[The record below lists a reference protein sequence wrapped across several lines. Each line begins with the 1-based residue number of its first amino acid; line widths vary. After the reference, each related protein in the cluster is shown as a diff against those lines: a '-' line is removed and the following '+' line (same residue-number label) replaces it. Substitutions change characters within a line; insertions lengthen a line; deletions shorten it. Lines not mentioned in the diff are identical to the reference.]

1 MTTSKRGEAGAEE
14 AETVAQE
21 NLEKGIQQTAAQLRL
36 QLAQMTAASQLLECS
51 AFDEKSREYLAAM
64 NQGICRMLRIVGRME
79 LSGRLGGEEPVVKL
93 TPTDLGALTADLGT
107 RMEGLLERAGVKLTV
122 KGPERLPARAD
133 GELIRQLLL
142 ELVANGAKAGTE
154 VTLALKRD
162 GDGAVFTV
170 EDNGPGVCPEK
181 LPFLFDSGAQ
191 ELPDWRRSGNG
202 IAIARRIAALHGGR
216 LVPVCTTGRGLL
228 VTVSIPLNRGGDDAL
243 QCPPVEWDRGGFD
256 EAVVGL
262 SHLLPA
268 GVFAPG
274 EYE

>member
-1 MTTSKRGEAGAEE
+1 MAEE
-14 AETVAQE
+14 KIEQ
-21 NLEKGIQQTAAQLRL
+21 GIRRTAAELRV
-36 QLAQMTAASQLLECS
+36 QLAQMTAASQLLEQSRLDERS
-51 AFDEKSREYLAAM
+51 AGCLAAM

-79 LSGRLGGEEPVVKL
+79 LSDRLSDEAPAVNFAPV
-93 TPTDLGALTADLGT
+93 DLGALTADLGE

-122 KGPERLPARAD
+122 SGPEYLAARTD

-142 ELVANGAKAGTE
+142 ELVANAAKAGTK
-154 VTLALKRD
+154 VALTLRQD
-162 GDGAVFTV
+162 GDNAVFTV
-170 EDNGPGVCPEK
+170 EDNGPGISPGK

-191 ELPDWRRSGNG
+191 ELPDWKQGGVG

-216 LVPVCTTGRGLL
+216 LAAVCAAGRGLA
-228 VTVSIPLNRGGDDAL
+228 VTASIPLNRGGDNAL
-243 QCPPVEWDRGGFD
+243 RGPAAEWDRGGFD

>member
-1 MTTSKRGEAGAEE
+1 M
-14 AETVAQE
+14 AQE

-36 QLAQMTAASQLLECS
+36 QLAQMTAASQLLERC
-51 AFDEKSREYLAAM
+51 AFDEKSKAYLAAM

-79 LSGRLGGEEPVVKL
+79 LSGRLSGETAAVKL
-93 TPTDLGALTADLGT
+93 APTDLGALTADLGA

-142 ELVANGAKAGTE
+142 ELVANGARAGRS
-154 VTLALKRD
+154 VTLTLKRD
-162 GDGAVFTV
+162 GDSAVFTV
-170 EDNGPGVCPEK
+170 EDNGPGISPEK

-191 ELPDWRRSGNG
+191 ELPDWKRSGSG

-216 LVPVCTTGRGLL
+216 LVPVCTVGRGLS
-228 VTVSIPLNRGGDDAL
+228 VTASIPLNRGGDDAL
-243 QCPPVEWDRGGFD
+243 QSPAVEWDRGGFD

-262 SHLLPA
+262 SHLLPIE
-268 GVFAPG
+268 VFTPG

>member
-1 MTTSKRGEAGAEE
+1 MAEE
-14 AETVAQE
+14 DLE
-21 NLEKGIQQTAAQLRL
+21 NGVQQTATQLRR
-36 QLAQMTAASQLLECS
+36 QLAQMTVASQFLERT
-51 AFDEKSREYLAAM
+51 AFDEKSKEYLAAM
-64 NQGICRMLRIVGRME
+64 NQGICQMLRTVGRME
-79 LSGRLGGEEPVVKL
+79 LCGRLSGETAAVKL
-93 TPTDLGALTADLGT
+93 APVDLGALTADLGA
-107 RMEGLLERAGVKLTV
+107 RMEGLLARAKVKLTV

-154 VTLALKRD
+154 VTLKLKRD
-162 GDGAVFTV
+162 GDSAVFTV
-170 EDNGPGVCPEK
+170 EDNGPGVSGSK
-181 LPFLFDSGAQ
+181 LPFLFDSNAQ

-202 IAIARRIAALHGGR
+202 IAIARRIAVLHGGR
-216 LVPVCTTGRGLL
+216 LAPVCTTGQGLS

-243 QCPPVEWDRGGFD
+243 RCPAVEWDRGGFD

-262 SHLLPA
+262 SHLLPV